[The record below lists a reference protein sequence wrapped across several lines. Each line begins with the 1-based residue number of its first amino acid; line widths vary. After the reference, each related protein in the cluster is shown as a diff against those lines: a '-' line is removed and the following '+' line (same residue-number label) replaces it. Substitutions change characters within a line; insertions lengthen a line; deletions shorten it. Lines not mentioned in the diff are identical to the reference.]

1 MFDNNPS
8 FLINSYSM
16 DSFEFYNKVFTT
28 VTYYDK
34 NIEYVFHDN
43 INKKNVNLED
53 YLKHL
58 VEKNEMNRFMNILAF
73 ILPHKNLELIFTLCA
88 FLFSKDNN
96 LYIFYILNFYSNDDK
111 YKDFRL
117 ALSYNFLWYF
127 SSRSNEDLDIKY
139 TTSKKMRTEYHYIKD
154 KSSIERYIFLNFI
167 FSEKLFLNDFLQIY
181 SVFEK
186 NKIKRNLV
194 LIHKFNFVKNV
205 YFQIKKELKEKNMFL
220 GDFEFPKDIYLQ
232 MINYYI

>member
-1 MFDNNPS
+1 MFNNNPS

-34 NIEYVFHDN
+34 NIEYVFFDN
-43 INKKNVNLED
+43 IKKHTVSLED

-73 ILPHKNLELIFTLCA
+73 ILPHQNLDLIFSLCT
-88 FLFSKDNN
+88 FLFSKDNS
-96 LYIFYILNFYSNDDK
+96 LYIFYILNFYSNDAK

-117 ALSYNFLWYF
+117 SLSYNFLWHF
-127 SSRSNEDLDIKY
+127 SKDLDINH
-139 TTSKKMRTEYHYIKD
+139 TTSKKMKTEYHYIKD
-154 KSSIERYIFLNFI
+154 KSSIEIYIFLNFI
-167 FSEKLFLNDFLQIY
+167 FSEKLFLNEFLQIY
-181 SVFEK
+181 SIFEEE
-186 NKIKRNLV
+186 KIKKKLV
-194 LIHKFNFVKNV
+194 LHRKYDFVKKV
-205 YFQIKKELKEKNMFL
+205 YFEIKKGLKEKNMFL
-220 GDFEFPKDIYLQ
+220 GDFELPKDIYLE